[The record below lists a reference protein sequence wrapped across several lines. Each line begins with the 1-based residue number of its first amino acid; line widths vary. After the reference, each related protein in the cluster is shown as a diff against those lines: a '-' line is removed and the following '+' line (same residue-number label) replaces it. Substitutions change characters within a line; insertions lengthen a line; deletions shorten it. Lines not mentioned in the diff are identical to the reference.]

1 VTENVVADEFDRIDA
16 EIGDRYPYPLVATY
30 DRALFQAPDP
40 SEAHEYLIDLVE
52 MTLKYLAAIAMAQY
66 FRDGVPDATINHDLK
81 GLQRPSLGQWQGW
94 LRDILRFYERDQR
107 AILVEVGD
115 LYRKRHSG
123 AIPLAA
129 QGLSQVSA
137 TMGSGAPALTA
148 TTVSTQQFFDVL
160 IEYRNRLA
168 HGATPSAYDRANVTR
183 ILAPAMRQ
191 LYAEMSVVASY
202 RLTYVR
208 SVAVEF
214 EPRGSAAARHRY
226 RHLLTYLVGA
236 SPRASA
242 TPRLGDEPFPDKQLY
257 LLDGSDTSG
266 VFTPLLSL
274 HPFLVFAH
282 CASCNREQV
291 FVLNATSASAQDYL
305 GYQCTHHMRPTE
317 YLDYMQRLLKQL
329 DGDVSAWDNEQRTT
343 RWELLR
349 EAVPAAAATG
359 PPPASN
365 GPQPSPPAAIPSAPP
380 IPAPAAI
387 PSAPPIPAPAPVPA
401 PPTPTQV
408 VVPPAPHAPPASN
421 VPPAPLRVR
430 GAGSDLV
437 LSGDRTLLI
446 GRDPAADIRFDDVR
460 VSRRHAAIRC
470 DGDHWVLEDLGSHN
484 GTFHDG
490 SRVTRVELTEA
501 TEFRLG
507 GATDGPLLETS
518 LQNGA
523 AAPSAPPVT
532 TAPVAPAP
540 PASAP
545 PPATTLAPP
554 QAAAAAAS
562 PGAARGA
569 IKPRQTIGRATDN
582 DIVLSD
588 PSVSRHHAELLFDP
602 STGYQLRDLQSHNGT
617 FVNGQRITTT
627 HLDGDGRVSIGRYR
641 LRLVNGVLEEFAAE
655 AARLEV
661 DDVVVRTPDHRVLLD
676 HVSFA
681 IDEHCFLAI
690 VGPSGAGKTT
700 LVNAMTGFRPA
711 DEGTVYYGGRDLY
724 VEYDDLRRGIGYV
737 PQDDIIHTQLTV
749 RQALEFTA
757 ELRFPRDVTAPER
770 ERRVTEVMSELGLSE
785 RADLVIE
792 RLSGGQRKR
801 ANIGVELL
809 TKPSP
814 LFLDEPTSGLDPG
827 LEKGVMTLLRGLAD
841 GGRTVIIVTHSAQS
855 LQLCDR
861 LLVLAPGGRTAY
873 FGPPE
878 GALRYFGKADLA
890 DVFTDLEQ
898 NSSVAWDQRFRE
910 SPEYENFVRRPMSAH
925 AETVAASPPR
935 AIPPRS
941 PGVWRSQT
949 WTLLKRNVTATAAD
963 RRNLALLLLQAP
975 LLAVLMLAAL
985 GSNSFTHPNV
995 LAQMV
1000 VTVAVLTVTLTG
1012 LLNSIR
1018 EIVKEFPIYQRER
1031 FVGLS
1036 IPAYI
1041 LSKLGVLAPLTVL
1054 QAVVLVVLGL
1064 ARQPVHGSASALGSP
1079 VLELVVDV
1087 AFAGLAAMS
1096 LGLMV
1101 SAMMRS
1107 ADKAISVLIL
1117 IVVAQLIM
1125 SIPLLQIGDKPVL
1138 GQLSWLSS
1146 AKWGVDAVGSTVSL
1160 NQWQPTLSGA
1170 EPAWR
1175 HAAGTWFGDIGVLA
1189 LLTVVALIAT
1199 AWLLRRRDPSLLASP
1214 HVPNRRPAALTPP
1227 PVPGV
1232 APPVG
1237 SRPA

>member
-1 VTENVVADEFDRIDA
+1 VTDGIATDEFDRIDA
-16 EIGDRYPYPLVATY
+16 EIGDHYPYPLVATY

-66 FRDGVPDATINHDLK
+66 FRDGVPDATINRDLK
-81 GLQRPSLGQWQGW
+81 GLERPSLGQWQGW
-94 LRDILRFYERDQR
+94 LRDILRFYQHDDR
-107 AILVEVGD
+107 ALIVQVGT
-115 LYRKRHSG
+115 LYRKRHGG
-123 AIPLAA
+123 AMPLAA
-129 QGLSQVSA
+129 QGLSRVSA
-137 TMGSGAPALTA
+137 SMGSGAPVHAA
-148 TTVSTQQFFDVL
+148 ATVSTQQFFDIL

-168 HGATPSAYDRANVTR
+168 HGATPSAYDRANVTQF
-183 ILAPAMRQ
+183 LAPAMRQ
-191 LYAEMSVVASY
+191 LYSEMSFLAAY
-202 RLTYVR
+202 RLAYVR

-214 EPRGSAAARHRY
+214 DPGGATAAQHRY
-226 RHLLTYLVGA
+226 RHLITYLIGA

-242 TPRLGDEPFPDKQLY
+242 TPRIGDAPFPDKQLY
-257 LLDGSDTSG
+257 LLDTSDGFS
-266 VFTPLLSL
+266 PLLSL

-329 DGDVSAWDNEQRTT
+329 DGDVSPWDDQQRTT

-349 EAVPAAAATG
+349 EAEPPAQPAAASPVTSPAQPATQAAPTAA
-359 PPPASN
+359 PPP
-365 GPQPSPPAAIPSAPP
+365 PPEP
-380 IPAPAAI
+380 IPVVVQ
-387 PSAPPIPAPAPVPA
+387 PAPAPA
-401 PPTPTQV
+401 PPPAAVTTPV
-408 VVPPAPHAPPASN
+408 
-421 VPPAPLRVR
+421 APLHIR
-430 GAGSDLV
+430 GAGRDLMINA
-437 LSGDRTLLI
+437 DRVASI
-446 GRDPAADIRFDDVR
+446 GRDESEDLRYDDIR
-460 VSRRHAAIRC
+460 VSRKHARIRY

-484 GTFHDG
+484 GTFRDG
-490 SRVTRVELTEA
+490 TRVTLVPLGGTA
-501 TEFRLG
+501 AFRLG
-507 GATDGPLLETS
+507 GATDGPILEIS
-518 LQNGA
+518 PQDA
-523 AAPSAPPVT
+523 AVPTAPPPPAPTPVVIAPAPAT
-532 TAPVAPAP
+532 AAVAAPVAPPAP
-540 PASAP
+540 VARATPTAP
-545 PPATTLAPP
+545 
-554 QAAAAAAS
+554 
-562 PGAARGA
+562 G
-569 IKPRQTIGRATDN
+569 KPRTTIGRASDN
-582 DIVLSD
+582 DIVLTD
-588 PSVSRHHAELLFDP
+588 PSVSRHHAELLWSATSGFE
-602 STGYQLRDLQSHNGT
+602 LRDLQSHNGS
-617 FVNGQRITTT
+617 FVNGQRVTAT
-627 HLDGDGRVSIGRYR
+627 HLDSEDRVSIGRYR
-641 LRLVNGVLEEFAAE
+641 LRLVNGVLKEFAAE

-661 DDVVVRTPDHRVLLD
+661 DGVTVRTPDKRVLLS

-681 IDEHCFLAI
+681 IDENCFLAI

-724 VEYDDLRRGIGYV
+724 AEYDDLRRGIGYV

-757 ELRFPRDVTAPER
+757 ELRFPQDVSDADRTH
-770 ERRVTEVMSELGLSE
+770 RVTEVMGELGLTE

-873 FGPPE
+873 FGPPD
-878 GALRYFGKADLA
+878 GALAYFGKADLA

-898 NSSVAWDQRFRE
+898 NSSVAWDEKFRA
-910 SPEYENFVRRPMSAH
+910 SPQYEAYVGKPMSAH
-925 AETVAASPPR
+925 AATIAAAPPR
-935 AIPPRS
+935 AIPKRP

-949 WTLLKRNVTATAAD
+949 WTLLKRYATATASD
-963 RRNLALLLLQAP
+963 KRNLALLLLQAP
-975 LLAVLMLAAL
+975 LLAVLMIAAL
-985 GSNSFTHPNV
+985 GSNSFSQPNV

-1041 LSKLGVLAPLTVL
+1041 LSKLGVLAPLTVV
-1054 QAVVLVVLGL
+1054 QAIILVVVGL

-1079 VLELVVDV
+1079 ELELIVDV
-1087 AFAGLAAMS
+1087 ALTGLAAMS

-1125 SIPLLQIGDKPVL
+1125 SIPLLQISNKPVL

-1160 NQWQPTLSGA
+1160 NKWQPTLNGA
-1170 EPAWR
+1170 DPAWA
-1175 HAAGTWFGDIGVLA
+1175 HNAGTWFGDIGMLV
-1189 LLTVVALIAT
+1189 LLTVVALVAT
-1199 AWLLRRRDPSLLASP
+1199 GWLLRRRDPSLLASP
-1214 HVPNRRPAALTPP
+1214 HVPTRQAALPP
-1227 PVPGV
+1227 PPPLPGV
-1232 APPVG
+1232 APQPDRR
-1237 SRPA
+1237 SA